1 MAMSLSRVIWRLGS
15 DHSGGNGLICWMPI
29 HFERLMRD
37 AVTRFSM
44 NENGGRD
51 TRLKVSIDWGMFQ

>member
-44 NENGGRD
+44 NENGGKRHE
-51 TRLKVSIDWGMFQ
+51 FQCVYCSGCV